1 MIPGIANIGNTCC
14 ISTFFQCIS
23 ACKSLSEE
31 IINSKYHNPTGL
43 IALIVQLLNILR
55 TVDNGGIIDPK
66 QLIEFLQSES
76 KDLFKMHQQ
85 HDLSELYFW
94 IIDYLHE
101 SAYLDIDKDKV
112 KGMNNKILDE
122 IVKVQNY
129 KHSDI
134 LFNCQG
140 IQVQMLECKKCK
152 DHPYNIE
159 PYITID
165 VNIPNSKTTI
175 NLSELIIENF
185 KLETMDE
192 WKCDKCNN
200 IGGVK
205 QLKLW
210 SLPNALVFVIKRFDS
225 NMNKINSPVNISEFI
240 NFAPKTLL
248 SDPEKETKYRLVAIG
263 NHYGSYNNGH
273 YTATK
278 IDKNNQ
284 WIECDDINVSNI
296 ENIHAEL
303 QNNRNAYMLFYEL
316 LDSNN

>member
-1 MIPGIANIGNTCC
+1 MTPGIANIGNTCC
-14 ISTFFQCIS
+14 VSTFYQCLSAIKSIS
-23 ACKSLSEE
+23 ED
-31 IINSKYHNPTGL
+31 IINSRYHNPTGL
-43 IALIVQLLNILR
+43 IALTVQLLNILR
-55 TVDNGGIIDPK
+55 TEENGGIVDPK
-66 QLIEFLQSES
+66 RLIELLDAES
-76 KDLFKMHQQ
+76 KGLFKIHQQ

-94 IIDYLHE
+94 MIDYLHE
-101 SAYLDIDKDKV
+101 SSYLDIDNDKV
-112 KGMNNKILDE
+112 KSMNNKMLE
-122 IVKVQNY
+122 QIVKVQNY

-134 LFNCQG
+134 QYNCQG

-165 VNIPNSKTTI
+165 VNIPNSKTSI

-192 WKCDKCNN
+192 WKCDKCKN

-210 SLPNALVFVIKRFDS
+210 SLPTALVMVIKRFDS
-225 NMNKINSPVNISEFI
+225 NMNKISSPVNISEFI
-240 NFAPKTLL
+240 NFGPKTLL
-248 SDPEKETKYRLVAIG
+248 SNPEKETKYRLVAIG

-278 IDKNNQ
+278 LEKNNE
-284 WIECDDINVSNI
+284 WIYCDDTNI
-296 ENIHAEL
+296 SKVENIYNEL
-303 QNNRNAYMLFYEL
+303 QNNKNAYMLFYEL